1 MRWGYLAKNP
11 AEGVPVPKGP
21 ERDEEEGFDAEMRAL
36 SAEEAVALLK
46 ASRGDRYAALYWL
59 ALATGMRQGEMLA
72 LPWKNVD
79 LSQGVVRVRRT
90 LVIVK
95 GGFEYAP
102 PKTGRSRRD
111 VELRAETIQAL
122 RDHRKRQL
130 EERMRLGGTPE
141 DHGLVFATTTGTP
154 IRRQNLHRRHFKPL
168 LKEAGLPDVRFHDL
182 RHTFATLT
190 LANGADLNTVSK
202 MLGHASIKTTL
213 DIYAH
218 VIPGMQK
225 RALSALD
232 GLFG

>member
-130 EERMRLGGTPE
+130 EERM
-141 DHGLVFATTTGTP
+141 
-154 IRRQNLHRRHFKPL
+154 
-168 LKEAGLPDVRFHDL
+168 
-182 RHTFATLT
+182 
-190 LANGADLNTVSK
+190 
-202 MLGHASIKTTL
+202 
-213 DIYAH
+213 
-218 VIPGMQK
+218 
-225 RALSALD
+225 
-232 GLFG
+232 